1 MEGNGMKRLAIGVA
15 MFISLAVLAQGPE
28 KTPPGQSAV
37 NPEKAAGSKS
47 NALPAKVEMLHGW
60 VVDEVCGRVTGR
72 TSEHA
77 TCARMCSRLMHKTLV
92 FVSDYNGVNVKVR
105 NPETLKPYLG
115 KHLDIEARLIAP
127 REIEVL
133 HVDIASASASPNDP
147 VAAHDNAPLIPTAEW
162 KKPVW
167 ATADNAQQ
175 QKKAK

>member
-1 MEGNGMKRLAIGVA
+1 MKK
-15 MFISLAVLAQGPE
+15 FTISLAMIFSLSALAQLPGNTTGPTNASATNAGTVTGN
-28 KTPPGQSAV
+28 KVKAPPATV
-37 NPEKAAGSKS
+37 M
-47 NALPAKVEMLHGW
+47 MLHGW

-77 TCARMCSRLMHKTLV
+77 TCAKMCSRLMHKTLV
-92 FVSDYNGVNVKVR
+92 FVSDYNGVNVKVK
-105 NPETLKPYLG
+105 NPEALKPYLG

-127 REIEVL
+127 REIKVL
-133 HVDIASASASPNDP
+133 RVHIASASASPNDP

-167 ATADNAQQ
+167 ATADYMEQ